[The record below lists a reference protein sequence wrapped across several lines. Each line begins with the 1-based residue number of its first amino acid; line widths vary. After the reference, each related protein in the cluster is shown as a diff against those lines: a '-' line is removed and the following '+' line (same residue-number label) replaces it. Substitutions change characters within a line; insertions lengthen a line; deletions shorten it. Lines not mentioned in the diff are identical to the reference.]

1 MIRKYGV
8 FFLIFTIAIT
18 GYAIENSAMNRYIES
33 VKNDSLLVARRT
45 HAPIVRKNAFTMPFI
60 RDAEIRLRK
69 GDYFEPDK
77 VVDEIFGLRYTLR
90 LEPRGIGESGALRK
104 YHNAHAVFEED
115 RVKYF
120 TNEILVQRYINIIDL
135 LERQMVEASYRELI
149 TLYED
154 RISVMDQLKVS
165 TDFDLNDLIK
175 AEKDYSKLTVQ
186 QLEEN
191 QELSILYQNIGNII
205 GDGAFNGFD
214 TSGLISVEQIKK
226 IVDDTEFKLDEN
238 NFTLRYRKRQF
249 ELAEQRYELEKAENR
264 KILSFIEFAYDH
276 ANMLDELDSR
286 SRRRPYDMRN
296 AYLVELGF
304 KLPFISADKQDYAR
318 RKIDFLED
326 KENYEQI
333 YRELNQKM
341 RKDASD
347 IRALITQYE
356 FLTARENQVD
366 AEASLKKYLQM
377 TGVDPLVL
385 LSIKENLIKNKAEKA
400 AIYYSIL
407 RNFVYV
413 LDVTGQLSQEP
424 VKNCLSEKQ
433 EVIGK

>member
-1 MIRKYGV
+1 MIRKYSV
-8 FFLIFTIAIT
+8 FFLTIIVAAT
-18 GYAIENSAMNRYIES
+18 VFAGGNSAMNRYIVS
-33 VKNDSLLVARRT
+33 VKDDSLMVSQRM
-45 HAPIVRKNAFTMPFI
+45 HAPIVRKNAFTIPGI

-69 GDYFEPDK
+69 GDYFEPDH

-90 LEPRGIGESGALRK
+90 LEPRGVGETGAIRK
-104 YHNAHAVFEED
+104 YHNVHAAFEED
-115 RVKYF
+115 RVKYIN
-120 TNEILVQRYINIIDL
+120 NELLVERYINIIEL
-135 LERQMVEASYRELI
+135 FERQMIEASYRELL

-154 RISVMDQLKVS
+154 RIRVMDQLKVS

-175 AEKDYSKLTVQ
+175 AEKDYSKLKVQ
-186 QLEEN
+186 QLEEE
-191 QELSILYQNIGNII
+191 QELSIQYQAIGNII
-205 GDGAFNGFD
+205 DDLTFDGFD
-214 TSGLISVEQIKK
+214 TSGLISVEQIKN
-226 IVDDTEFKLDEN
+226 IVEGTEFKLDEN

-264 KILSFIEFAYDH
+264 KVLSFIEFSYDH

-304 KLPFISADKQDYAR
+304 KLPFVSSDKQDYAR
-318 RKIDFLED
+318 RKINFLED

-333 YRELNQKM
+333 HRELYQKM
-341 RKDASD
+341 QKDASD
-347 IRALITQYE
+347 IRALIKQYE

-385 LSIKENLIKNKAEKA
+385 LSIKENLIKNKVEKTS
-400 AIYYSIL
+400 IYYSIL

-413 LDVTGQLSQEP
+413 LDVTGQVSQEP
-424 VKNCLSEKQ
+424 VRNCLSEKQ
-433 EVIGK
+433 EVVGK